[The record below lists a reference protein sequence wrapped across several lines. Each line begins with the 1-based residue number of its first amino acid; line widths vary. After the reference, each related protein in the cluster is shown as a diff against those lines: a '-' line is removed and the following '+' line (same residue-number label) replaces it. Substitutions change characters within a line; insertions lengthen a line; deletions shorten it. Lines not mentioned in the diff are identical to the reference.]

1 MWLML
6 AGVLGWLAGVA
17 FLVAIGLAFFR
28 RTRTL
33 GVGCIIGAVIA
44 GVVGIIVFALL
55 YLIAVAANP
64 ATQ

>member
-1 MWLML
+1 
-6 AGVLGWLAGVA
+6 
-17 FLVAIGLAFFR
+17 
-28 RTRTL
+28 
-33 GVGCIIGAVIA
+33 VIA